1 MSWVVGALVLA
12 GLAALLWFGFQ
23 LPDRLRDLGET
34 DATSTVEAE
43 STATTEPVT
52 AGAEPTSPGIVP
64 IETEDP
70 TNVDVPDVRNLTVED
85 ARAELDPVGL
95 GIEQTGEAPSDDVPA
110 GQIIDQQ
117 PPPASAVEPGTTIQ
131 VTVSSGSESVNI
143 SDMRLFGLPADQAQ
157 GLLEDQGLIVQRQ
170 EQAST
175 DVPEGAVIGTEPS
188 DGAQPGDTVTIF
200 VSVGDKVQI
209 PPDIQGSPLPDAVA
223 RLDQL
228 GFEITDQI
236 GVDRERIESFDIDLE
251 AAGIVDQD
259 VVGIQEANFG
269 VWLPP
274 GTAITLV
281 YYDESLNESE

>member
-1 MSWVVGALVLA
+1 
-12 GLAALLWFGFQ
+12 
-23 LPDRLRDLGET
+23 
-34 DATSTVEAE
+34 
-43 STATTEPVT
+43 
-52 AGAEPTSPGIVP
+52 VP